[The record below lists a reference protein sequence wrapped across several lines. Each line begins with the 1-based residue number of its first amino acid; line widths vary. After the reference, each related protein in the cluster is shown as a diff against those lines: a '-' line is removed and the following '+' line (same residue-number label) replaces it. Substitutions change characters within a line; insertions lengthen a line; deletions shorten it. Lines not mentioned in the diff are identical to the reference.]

1 MQSSNTD
8 VRVIRRPPG
17 GLPRLT
23 LTALCC
29 ALARGGAHHAA
40 AQGHA
45 ATKPAPAATVDAVD
59 GAARAPSSSETNIAR
74 MLERLAEQQQ
84 AWQEAARAYP
94 EAPSVTRVTVPAKAL
109 RLGSKGADV
118 ALLCAALN
126 ARGFA
131 PCTEGQQAVDAAL
144 AARIATAQRYYGLAA
159 DGIAD
164 AQLYN
169 ALALS
174 AQERADRIAALIAQW
189 EELRT
194 RAREMGADKFLVV
207 NVPSYEVKA
216 VAGDGI
222 ALSSRAVVGRPE
234 RQTPI
239 GTMNIRALKFNPD
252 WTPPPTVLK
261 RDIYPALAN
270 GGAWIREH
278 GLVLVDRKGESVA
291 WEGLSADE
299 IRNAGYRFVQPAGQQ
314 AALGLLKFETDSSE
328 NIYLH
333 DTNERYLFARASRAR
348 SSGCIRV
355 ERWRDLAAWMSNSD
369 AAGIDRKVAT
379 RKTFFEATPKVP
391 VFVIYQLADMQD
403 GRVVFYPDIYQRGIK
418 SPEVKDVPENK
429 SNSKALL
436 AQRQP

>member
-1 MQSSNTD
+1 MQSSKAD
-8 VRVIRRPPG
+8 IRATHRPSG
-17 GLPRLT
+17 DIARHT

-29 ALARGGAHHAA
+29 ALALGWAQQGAAQSNAA
-40 AQGHA
+40 ARQTPVATANPVNNTA
-45 ATKPAPAATVDAVD
+45 AQLST
-59 GAARAPSSSETNIAR
+59 SEANITR
-74 MLERLAEQQQ
+74 MLERLTEQQQ
-84 AWQEAARAYP
+84 AWQEAAQAYP
-94 EAPSVTRVTVPAKAL
+94 DAPSTMRVTVPAKAL
-109 RLGSKGADV
+109 RLGSKGPDV

-131 PCTEGQQAVDAAL
+131 PCAERQQVVDAAL

-189 EELRT
+189 EELRAK
-194 RAREMGADKFLVV
+194 AREMGADKFLVV

-216 VAGDGI
+216 VAGDSI

-278 GLVLVDRKGESVA
+278 GLVLVDRKGESVE

-299 IRNAGYRFVQPAGQQ
+299 IRNAGYRFVQPAGER

-355 ERWRDLAAWMSNSD
+355 ERWRDLAAWMSSSD

-391 VFVIYQLADMQD
+391 VFVIYQLADVND

-418 SPEVKDVPENK
+418 APEGKDLPDNK
-429 SNSKALL
+429 NNKALL

>member
-1 MQSSNTD
+1 MASADINQRRTIKMQSSQASGDKSTNIA
-8 VRVIRRPPG
+8 RH
-17 GLPRLT
+17 T

-29 ALARGGAHHAA
+29 ALALGWAQQAA
-40 AQGHA
+40 AQDGA
-45 ATKPAPAATVDAVD
+45 SAKPAPSATASPIAGSDAALT
-59 GAARAPSSSETNIAR
+59 R

-84 AWQEAARAYP
+84 AWTEAALTYP
-94 EAPSVTRVTVPAKAL
+94 EAPSTARMTVPAKAL
-109 RLGSKGADV
+109 RLGSKGPEV
-118 ALLCAALN
+118 ALLCAALQ

-131 PCTEGQQAVDAAL
+131 PCAPTQQVVDAGL

-174 AQERADRIAALIAQW
+174 AQERADRIGALIVQW
-189 EELRT
+189 EELRA
-194 RAREMGADKFLVV
+194 RAREMGADKFVVV

-222 ALSSRAVVGRPE
+222 ALTSRAVVGRPE

-278 GLVLVDRKGESVA
+278 GLVLVDRKGESVD
-291 WEGLSADE
+291 WEGLSAED
-299 IRNAGYRFVQPAGQQ
+299 IRTGGYRFVQPAGER

-333 DTNERYLFARASRAR
+333 DTNERNLFARASRAR

-391 VFVIYQLADMQD
+391 VFVTYQLADMID
-403 GRVVFYPDIYQRGIK
+403 DRVVFYPDIYQRA
-418 SPEVKDVPENK
+418 PE
-429 SNSKALL
+429 SNGKKALV
-436 AQRQP
+436 AQG